1 MYGESGDIDA
11 PQHLDV
17 GAVADC
23 VRGRYRPVMHQREI
37 NDVKII
43 VWGGRDA
50 MERWVAGELVGCCE
64 G

>member
-1 MYGESGDIDA
+1 
-11 PQHLDV
+11 
-17 GAVADC
+17 
-23 VRGRYRPVMHQREI
+23 VMHQREI